1 MDRRESIN
9 EAYNHLRNRGVIHT
23 QKDVAEKMHSTQ
35 QNVSGALRG
44 KKEILTDKF
53 LERFNRAFG
62 NIFNLDYLC
71 TGCGDLLANP
81 EEIELDENQEEILKQ
96 KEKEI
101 LFLRSQ
107 IEELRENNKFLRE
120 LIKNQKQI

>member
-1 MDRRESIN
+1 MDKQKNLSDAFN
-9 EAYNHLRNRGVIHT
+9 YLKLNGLVHT
-23 QKDVAEKMHSTQ
+23 QKDVAEKMEAHQ
-35 QNVSGALRG
+35 PNVSKAFSGN
-44 KKEILTDKF
+44 ESYLTNSF
-53 LERFNRAFG
+53 LKRFNRAFG

-71 TGCGDLLANP
+71 TGCGELLANP
-81 EEIELDENQEEILKQ
+81 EDIELDEPQEEILKQ

-101 LFLRSQ
+101 IFLRSQ

>member
-1 MDRRESIN
+1 MGRKEAIN
-9 EAYNHLRNRGVIHT
+9 EAYNHLKNKGVIHT

-35 QNVSGALRG
+35 SNISCALIG
-44 KKEILTDKF
+44 KESVLTNRF

-62 NIFNLDYLC
+62 NIFNYDWLC
-71 TGCGDLLANP
+71 TGCGQMLVDP
-81 EEIELDENQEEILKQ
+81 EELDEPQEEILKQ

-101 LFLRSQ
+101 IFLRSQ